1 MDNDEIKKL
10 ILQRAYS
17 GAFED
22 GVSIEFNLHEFAEI
36 NRINNDL
43 AWKAFDELQSL
54 GLIKEYALGGWIAPT
69 STGLLYSEKNR
80 LIDMKLFEYQ
90 NNVRLQLLLTLNNI
104 QERSQSGNIIN
115 WMEWIK
121 EAGVSN
127 QDFSN
132 NEKIMSEIG
141 LIRNQGIHYYSIT
154 LTGKEIVRD
163 YKMKNQW
170 HDKFEKLLRLEG
182 ITEQQRG
189 HELENLLADIA
200 VNEKW
205 SVNKR
210 VRSQGQEIDIILHV
224 GLHYFLCS
232 CKWEKNPIQP
242 NEVELLESRVR
253 SRATANGGILF
264 SMSGFTDNCVEE
276 MRFKISSCLIIPFGP
291 DDINKI
297 FHNETTISDMLDQ
310 KIDQTMNHR
319 KILVDDILR

>member
-1 MDNDEIKKL
+1 MENDEIKKL

-22 GVSIEFNLHEFAEI
+22 GISLEFNLHDFAEKNGI
-36 NRINNDL
+36 NKNT
-43 AWKAFDELQSL
+43 AWKAFDELQAL
-54 GLIKEYALGGWIAPT
+54 GLIREYAIGGIVAPT
-69 STGLLYSEKNR
+69 SKGLLFSEKNKI
-80 LIDMKLFEYQ
+80 IDIKLFEYQ
-90 NNVRLQLLLTLNNI
+90 NTVRMQLLLSLNNI
-104 QERSQSGNIIN
+104 QERSQSGDMIN

-154 LTGKEIVRD
+154 LIGKEIVRD
-163 YKMKNQW
+163 YKMKKQR
-170 HDKFEKLLRLEG
+170 HETFKRLLGLEG
-182 ITEQQRG
+182 VTKQQRG

-200 VNEKW
+200 EYEKW
-205 SVNKR
+205 NVNKR
-210 VRSQGQEIDIILHV
+210 VRSQGQEIDIILNI

-232 CKWEKNPIQP
+232 CKWEKDPVQP

-253 SRATANGGILF
+253 SRATTNGGILF
-264 SMSGFTDNCVEE
+264 SMSGFTDNCIEE
-276 MRFKISSCLIIPFGP
+276 MRLKISSCLIIPFGP

-297 FHNETTISDMLDQ
+297 FHNEITMSAMIDQ
-310 KIDQTMNHR
+310 KIDLIMNHR
-319 KILVDDILR
+319 KILVDNISR